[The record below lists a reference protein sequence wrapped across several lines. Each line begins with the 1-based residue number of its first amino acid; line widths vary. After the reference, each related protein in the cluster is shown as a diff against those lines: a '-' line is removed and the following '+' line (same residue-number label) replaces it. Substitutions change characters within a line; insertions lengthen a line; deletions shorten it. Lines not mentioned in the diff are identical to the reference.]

1 MLIYI
6 LCETS
11 KQITGYFYFKLR
23 SLCLHVSVFSR
34 LSLVQN
40 VVYTACVQ
48 KNGLDIRERI
58 NEPPFP

>member
-1 MLIYI
+1 MFQFFRD
-6 LCETS
+6 C
-11 KQITGYFYFKLR
+11 
-23 SLCLHVSVFSR
+23 
-34 LSLVQN
+34 SLVQN